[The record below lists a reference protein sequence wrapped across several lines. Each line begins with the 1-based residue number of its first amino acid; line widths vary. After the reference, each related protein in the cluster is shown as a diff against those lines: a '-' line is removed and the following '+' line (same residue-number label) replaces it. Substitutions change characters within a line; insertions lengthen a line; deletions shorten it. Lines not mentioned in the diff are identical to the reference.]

1 MIKTRRIINYILSQ
15 MAEETRPAIQLRT
28 KHYDIKLVEQ
38 RLVVSEWTDISSG
51 DKLGL

>member
-1 MIKTRRIINYILSQ
+1 
-15 MAEETRPAIQLRT
+15 MAEETRLAIQLRT